1 MTAPNFEFVVEGPAV
16 PLRAAKK
23 DAKRYQAWKK
33 KVREEASKLWLSN
46 TPVLQDVTVIITN
59 YFSEEPPDV
68 DNIIKPIL
76 DGLNGIVYGDDFQV
90 QTVTSRKFVL
100 IDAKEAEP
108 EMLTNALKRFTEV
121 IHIEVYWET
130 VP

>member
-1 MTAPNFEFVVEGPAV
+1 VTAPNFEFVVEGPAV

>member
-1 MTAPNFEFVVEGPAV
+1 
-16 PLRAAKK
+16 
-23 DAKRYQAWKK
+23 
-33 KVREEASKLWLSN
+33 
-46 TPVLQDVTVIITN
+46 
-59 YFSEEPPDV
+59 
-68 DNIIKPIL
+68 
-76 DGLNGIVYGDDFQV
+76 
-90 QTVTSRKFVL
+90 VL

>member
-33 KVREEASKLWLSN
+33 KVREEASKLWLSH
-46 TPVLQDVTVIITN
+46 TPVLQDVTVTITN
-59 YFSEEPPDV
+59 YFTEKPPDV

>member
-1 MTAPNFEFVVEGPAV
+1 VTAPNFEFVVEGPAV

-33 KVREEASKLWLSN
+33 KVREEASKLWLSH
-46 TPVLQDVTVIITN
+46 TPVLQDVTVTITN